1 MGYHDYK
8 FVEAEG
14 ESGLHNWWGT
24 ALIFSR
30 IYFMQIISGSDLFF
44 DPSVFEP
51 LIVTVKW
58 LLQNNKVDI
67 LFSSKVLKSVCVGN
81 AGEKI
86 SCFCRRGVSFS
97 AQYRSGVQTGP
108 LKCCSRNTNSAAGFL
123 K

>member
-1 MGYHDYK
+1 
-8 FVEAEG
+8 
-14 ESGLHNWWGT
+14 
-24 ALIFSR
+24 
-30 IYFMQIISGSDLFF
+30 MQTFSGSDIFF

-58 LLQNNKVDI
+58 LLENNKVI

-81 AGEKI
+81 SGEKI